1 MNAIT
6 PEERQHW
13 QIDIIFQEGTWERV
27 ICLHGHGTEEEAF
40 SVADSYINKNN
51 IKNAE
56 VKVLPDGG
64 SFWKVR
70 DRQGRR
76 VQRPVVRVQ

>member
-1 MNAIT
+1 MTTIT

-13 QIDIIFQEGTWERV
+13 QIDIIFQDGTWERV
-27 ICLHGHGTEEEAF
+27 ICFQGYGTEAEAF
-40 SVADSYINKNN
+40 SVADGHIAKNS

-64 SFWKVR
+64 NFWKVR
-70 DRQGRR
+70 DRQGRM